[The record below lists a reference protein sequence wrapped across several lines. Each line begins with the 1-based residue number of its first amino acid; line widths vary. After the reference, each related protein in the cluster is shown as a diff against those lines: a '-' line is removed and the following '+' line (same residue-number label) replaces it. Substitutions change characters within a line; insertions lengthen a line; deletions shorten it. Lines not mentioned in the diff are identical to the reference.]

1 MAPLPQVQQM
11 SPKKRSSRAL
21 VASPSC
27 PEDLKPLQLQLMS
40 LLNETYTKH
49 KKEGLS
55 FRQMCHAYQLDHSEP
70 GAVQAKVTM
79 ALTAV
84 GEPEPSSYL
93 PGCDPDNVASAKT
106 TSAMEWSYAPESMWR
121 GPNTPWDHNV
131 LKLAKAMVAT
141 GFRQD

>member
-1 MAPLPQVQQM
+1 M
-11 SPKKRSSRAL
+11 SPKKRRAL
-21 VASPSC
+21 QAAPSC
-27 PEDLKPLQLQLMS
+27 PEDLRPLQLQLMG
-40 LLNETYTKH
+40 LLNDTYMKN

-55 FRQMCHAYQLDHSEP
+55 FRQMCQKYQSEHSKP
-70 GAVQAKVTM
+70 GAIQAKITT

-84 GEPEPSSYL
+84 GEPEPPSYL

-106 TSAMEWSYAPESMWR
+106 TSVMEWSYAPESMWR